1 MQRRKFVI
9 GMGAL
14 ASGTAAVIGTGAFS
28 SVEADRQVDVQVTE
42 DANAYLGLD
51 NSGEANDMYFDTTG
65 DEYAV
70 DFTDSGNG
78 GNGVNPNADTVAED
92 VFTIT
97 NQGTQ
102 PVEVSLSGSGDLS
115 TQLPGSISAP
125 GSDGLTVA
133 LAEDDGDGDDT
144 YELGVGKS
152 VNVDFAIN
160 SGTSNLSGTLT
171 IGAEA

>member
-1 MQRRKFVI
+1 
-9 GMGAL
+9 MGAL
-14 ASGTAAVIGTGAFS
+14 ASGAAATLGTGAFTS
-28 SVEADRQVDVQVTE
+28 AEAERQVDVQVAE

-51 NSGEANDMYFDTTG
+51 NSGEANDTYFDTSN

-70 DFTDSGNG
+70 NFAGSENG
-78 GNGVNPNADTVAED
+78 GSGVNPNADTVAKD

-102 PVEVSLSGSGDLS
+102 TVEVDLSASGSLTAQS
-115 TQLPGSISAP
+115 PGSISAS
-125 GSDGLTVA
+125 SDSAPSSEGIAVA
-133 LAEDDGDGDDT
+133 LAQDDSDSDGT
-144 YELGVGKS
+144 YELEAGDS

-171 IGAEA
+171 ISGDA